1 MDERARFGA
10 ADAGAPAVNSQ
21 DAPRSN
27 DPDSPSVIR
36 QRGATG
42 AALLTVRAV
51 AAQAVAFA
59 GTLVL
64 AHLLLPRTFGVVA
77 LGATIVTTGN
87 FLADGGLGAA
97 LVRQPSAPTSAELRT
112 LLAVQLAA
120 ASTLGV
126 VIVAVGLQAGRTGTV
141 TAVMAC
147 SLPLLALR
155 APHAIALERAL
166 DYRPIASIEFT
177 ESLTY
182 YVWAIVTV
190 WAGMGVWGL
199 ASATVVR
206 ALAGS
211 VLMTL
216 ASPLGVI
223 SPRVARGSL
232 RSMLGFGLG
241 FQAVGVAAVVT
252 AQGVNLAVAWVGGVQ
267 LLGYWSLANRLLQ
280 VPFWLF
286 QALWRVSYPMMAR
299 LRAIGEDTRPTVRRF
314 AGITALATG
323 AILAPLAASAHDLV
337 PALFGHRWAPAAA
350 PLPWASAGLLIGG
363 PISVAAAGYLYA
375 GRDVRTPLTAT
386 ALNGAVWVGLTVV
399 LLRPFGIAGVGVAWM
414 LASWT
419 ESVIFTRALRRRAQV
434 SLARFM
440 AIPVAA
446 AYTAS
451 GAAYLVGRALP
462 NGLAAAVVTAMVA
475 LAAYLALNLAFNRSA
490 LFDTARRIR
499 SIGGGVVPQRSPR

>member
-1 MDERARFGA
+1 M
-10 ADAGAPAVNSQ
+10 
-21 DAPRSN
+21 
-27 DPDSPSVIR
+27 IR
-36 QRGATG
+36 ERGATG

-97 LVRQPSAPTSAELRT
+97 LIRQPSAPTSAELRT
-112 LLAVQLAA
+112 LLAVQLTA
-120 ASTLGV
+120 ASALGV

-182 YVWAIVTV
+182 YV

-350 PLPWASAGLLIGG
+350 PLPWASAGLLVGG

-386 ALNGAVWVGLTVV
+386 AVNGAVWVGLTVV
-399 LLRPFGIAGVGVAWM
+399 LLRPFGIAAVGVAWM

-419 ESVIFTRALRRRAQV
+419 ESVIFARALRRRAQV

-462 NGLAAAVVTAMVA
+462 SGLPAAVVTAAVA

>member
-1 MDERARFGA
+1 MK
-10 ADAGAPAVNSQ
+10 SQ

-27 DPDSPSVIR
+27 DPDSPSAIR

-64 AHLLLPRTFGVVA
+64 AHLLLPRTFGAVA
-77 LGATIVTTGN
+77 LGAIIVTTGN

-120 ASTLGV
+120 ARALGV
-126 VIVAVGLQAGRTGTV
+126 VEWGCGD
-141 TAVMAC
+141 
-147 SLPLLALR
+147 LPPPR
-155 APHAIALERAL
+155 
-166 DYRPIASIEFT
+166 
-177 ESLTY
+177 
-182 YVWAIVTV
+182 WC
-190 WAGMGVWGL
+190 
-199 ASATVVR
+199 

-216 ASPLGVI
+216 ASPLGVM

-286 QALWRVSYPMMAR
+286 QALWGVSYPMMAR

-350 PLPWASAGLLIGG
+350 PLPWASAGLLVGG

-386 ALNGAVWVGLTVV
+386 AVNGAVWVGLTVV
-399 LLRPFGIAGVGVAWM
+399 LLRPFGIAAVGVAWM

-419 ESVIFTRALRRRAQV
+419 ESVIFARALRRRAQV

-462 NGLAAAVVTAMVA
+462 SGLPAAVVTAAVA